1 MREPGFYRPTYEELY
16 MRQAYAI
23 SLKSPCPKRQVGAV
37 LVSEVDEKKES
48 DEKRVEKAINSGTPE
63 RRESYVVAT
72 GFNDVPAKT
81 LACSEFGEGRY
92 CPKDAEIDRVLREI
106 KYCPKCKSKLRHPTG
121 SITKIVC
128 PKCKTHLPKDLF
140 PSKMLDVC
148 IAVHAEEAA
157 ILQAAKLGS
166 TALNGA
172 ILYTTTFPCP
182 LCSKSIINAGIK
194 RVVFNEP
201 YPLDDNY
208 RMFKKMFEQC
218 GMALDKFEGV
228 NAWAFDRLFRAKL
241 V

>member
-1 MREPGFYRPTYEELY
+1 
-16 MRQAYAI
+16 
-23 SLKSPCPKRQVGAV
+23 
-37 LVSEVDEKKES
+37 
-48 DEKRVEKAINSGTPE
+48 
-63 RRESYVVAT
+63 
-72 GFNDVPAKT
+72 
-81 LACSEFGEGRY
+81 
-92 CPKDAEIDRVLREI
+92 
-106 KYCPKCKSKLRHPTG
+106 
-121 SITKIVC
+121 
-128 PKCKTHLPKDLF
+128 
-140 PSKMLDVC
+140 MLDVC